1 MLMTLARPIELKDL
15 TRFVS
20 AIDPQ
25 LSPDFAKI
33 AFVVIRPDEKRDNYD
48 STIWMIDRI
57 SGKPFM
63 YFGGGSGL
71 WPRWSPDGKH
81 LLFLSKKTMKEGEK
95 GNELWVA
102 SIGGGE
108 PRLVLRLKGGVE
120 APYWMPD
127 GNRIIFLSA
136 VGEEEEGVRVVRR
149 IPLWS
154 NGAGFTYHA
163 RKHLHIVDVN
173 SGSVRQL
180 TKGDMSVVYASPSN
194 RGSKIAYV
202 ASTNDLSPMTTDLFV
217 MDVDS
222 GESKKLTGSNMSI
235 GAVCWSPDDR
245 QLAFKGHN
253 LRRGFATHVTIWLIP
268 AEGGPPLDLT
278 GKLDRGSSRNVYYDL
293 RGPVTYLLAPV
304 PGWSQ
309 DYIYFTV
316 SDRGRYNLHRINA
329 KSGNIES
336 VITGDF
342 LVDDFSVRGN
352 VVAYLKVTKTTP
364 AEMWVKDE
372 RGDRKLT
379 NLNDSLLTE
388 LKLPAPEHFEYQS
401 SDGKKID
408 GWVMR
413 PRIVGEDQKAPAIL
427 DIHGGPK
434 SVFGYSFMFEHHF
447 FSSNGFAVIYL
458 NPRGSDGYSE
468 EFADIRGAYGER
480 DLKDIMEGLDHA
492 LSRFSFIDPDRL
504 GVTGLSYGGFMT
516 NWIVTHTDRFRAA
529 VSQNSISDWTAMFG
543 TTDIGFYFS
552 PDQIGNEPWS
562 NPQGY
567 LNKSPLTYAPKVT
580 TPTMFIH
587 SSEDFRCWIDQSITF
602 FTALKYL
609 GKETELVLFDKGE
622 HTFRST
628 SKPSFRMKRLEHM
641 LRWFRQHLTSNK

>member
-1 MLMTLARPIELKDL
+1 MTRL
-15 TRFVS
+15 VS
-20 AIDPQ
+20 TIDPQ
-25 LSPDFAKI
+25 LSPDSTKI

-48 STIWMIDRI
+48 STIWVIDRI
-57 SGKPFM
+57 TGNPLM

-95 GNELWVA
+95 GNELWIA
-102 SIGGGE
+102 STDGGE
-108 PRLVLRLKGGVE
+108 PRLVLRLKGGID
-120 APYWMPD
+120 APSWMPE
-127 GNRIIFLSA
+127 GNRIVFLSA

-154 NGAGFTYHA
+154 NGAGFAYHI
-163 RKHLHIVDVN
+163 RKHVHVVDVG

-180 TKGDMSVVYASPSN
+180 TRGDMNVSYVSPSN
-194 RGSKIAYV
+194 EGGRIAYV
-202 ASTNDLSPMTTDLFV
+202 ASTNDLNPMVTDLFV

-222 GESKKLTGSNMSI
+222 GESKKLTDTNMSV
-235 GAVCWSPDDR
+235 GACCWSPDDKHI
-245 QLAFKGHN
+245 AFKGHN
-253 LRRGFATHVTIWLIP
+253 LRRGFATHITIWVIL
-268 AEGGPPLDLT
+268 AEGGKPTDLT
-278 GKLDRGSSRNVYYDL
+278 GKLDRGSARHVYYDL
-293 RGPVTYLLAPV
+293 RGPISYLLAPFPV
-304 PGWSQ
+304 WSEEW
-309 DYIYFTV
+309 IYFSL
-316 SDRGRYNLHRINA
+316 SDRGHYSLHRVNPRNGGIEPVVT
-329 KSGNIES
+329 GN
-336 VITGDF
+336 F
-342 LVDDFSVRGN
+342 LVDDFSVAGN
-352 VVAYLKVTKTTP
+352 VVAYLKVTETAP
-364 AEMWVKDE
+364 AEVCVKDE
-372 RGDRKLT
+372 RGERNLT
-379 NLNDSLLTE
+379 NLNDFLLSE
-388 LKLPAPEHFEYQS
+388 LRLSVPEHFEYQA

-408 GWVMR
+408 GWFMKPV
-413 PRIVGEDQKAPAIL
+413 VAEKGEKVPAIL

-447 FSSNGFAVIYL
+447 FSSKGFAVIYL

-480 DLKDIMEGLDHA
+480 DFKDIMEGLDYV
-492 LSRFSFIDPDRL
+492 LSKFPSIDPGRL
-504 GVTGLSYGGFMT
+504 AVTGLSYGGFMT
-516 NWIVTHTDRFRAA
+516 NWIVTHTDRFKAA

-552 PDQIGNEPWS
+552 PDQIGKEPWS

-587 SSEDFRCWIDQSITF
+587 SAEDFRCWIDQSISF
-602 FTALKYL
+602 FTALKFL

-641 LRWFRQHLTSNK
+641 LRWFEQYLRNK